1 MTQDIKLDVHEA
13 MVAPTEHPQWE
24 FEDEDEDGES
34 KGIICLHFLFTSADV
49 CLQNW
54 FHGLFL
60 FFEISGEESDDE
72 FATDDDYDDD
82 DD

>member
-34 KGIICLHFLFTSADV
+34 KGIICLHLMMFVYKVDFTDFYFY
-49 CLQNW
+49 LK
-54 FHGLFL
+54 
-60 FFEISGEESDDE
+60 ISGEESDDE

>member
-13 MVAPTEHPQWE
+13 MIAPTEHPQWE

-34 KGIICLHFLFTSADV
+34 KGIYYLFTS
-49 CLQNW
+49 CT
-54 FHGLFL
+54 GLLIFVYKPDFITVY
-60 FFEISGEESDDE
+60 FFEISGDESDDE

-82 DD
+82 D